1 MKNKELFI
9 IIPILFISSY
19 FLGKYI
25 ADEMTKEVVNLNEYT
40 EYYENGDN
48 GGQELQQDNFYT
60 FSKIYDLALSQENEQ
75 KQKDLPL
82 EKSTYIVQ
90 NGDNFTKIAS
100 MHGLKVTTIQL
111 ANPKISS
118 RHLKVGQKIIIFNQD
133 GIYYTVKKGDS
144 FDKIAGFFKV
154 PSESIKKVNNIDK
167 LIVGKEI
174 FIKNPNLA
182 RYGKVISKRQR
193 ANERH
198 RLGFRMPITYRGIAS
213 PFGNR
218 FHPILRRYILHTGVD
233 LRAKFVPVRAS
244 NSGTVSYAGRMRGYG
259 KIIIIKHSGGY
270 ETRYAHLNKIGV
282 KSGRKVNR
290 GELIGQSGQSGRVT
304 GPHLHFELRRN
315 GRILNP
321 MKYVRK

>member
-154 PSESIKKVNNIDK
+154 D
-167 LIVGKEI
+167 
-174 FIKNPNLA
+174 
-182 RYGKVISKRQR
+182 R
-193 ANERH
+193 
-198 RLGFRMPITYRGIAS
+198 
-213 PFGNR
+213 
-218 FHPILRRYILHTGVD
+218 
-233 LRAKFVPVRAS
+233 
-244 NSGTVSYAGRMRGYG
+244 
-259 KIIIIKHSGGY
+259 
-270 ETRYAHLNKIGV
+270 
-282 KSGRKVNR
+282 KSV
-290 GELIGQSGQSGRVT
+290 V
-304 GPHLHFELRRN
+304 
-315 GRILNP
+315 
-321 MKYVRK
+321 